1 MTGESHVTFVA
12 VVDDDEHLR
21 TAVADL
27 IASYGIEAR
36 GFGTSREYLDSASVA
51 STGCLIADVQMA
63 GMSGLELH
71 KALLGRGYH
80 IPVIFITAFYDER
93 MRREAE
99 SLGAFGFLRKPFDIG
114 MLMVC
119 INSALAQRQAAV
131 K

>member
-1 MTGESHVTFVA
+1 VAFVA

-21 TAVADL
+21 TALADL
-27 IASYGIEAR
+27 IASYGIESQC
-36 GFGTSREYLDSASVA
+36 FGTSREYLDSPSVD
-51 STGCLIADVQMA
+51 STCCLITDVQMA

-71 KALLGRGYH
+71 KALLGRGHH

-93 MRREAE
+93 IRREAE
-99 SLGAFGFLRKPFDIG
+99 SLGAFGFLKKPFDIG

-119 INSALAQRQAAV
+119 VNTALAQRRAAA

>member
-1 MTGESHVTFVA
+1 MTFVA

-36 GFGTSREYLDSASVA
+36 GFGASKEYLDSASVA
-51 STGCLIADVQMA
+51 GTSCLITDVQMA
-63 GMSGLELH
+63 GMNGLELH
-71 KALLGRGYH
+71 KALLDRGYH

-93 MRREAE
+93 ARREAE

-119 INSALAQRQAAV
+119 INSALAHRQAAAD
-131 K
+131 

>member
-1 MTGESHVTFVA
+1 VAFVA

-27 IASYGIEAR
+27 IASYGIESQ
-36 GFGTSREYLDSASVA
+36 GFCTSKEYLDSPSVE
-51 STGCLIADVQMA
+51 STCCLITDVQMA

-71 KALLGRGYH
+71 KALLGRGHH

-93 MRREAE
+93 IRREAE

-119 INSALAQRQAAV
+119 VNTALAHSRAAAE
-131 K
+131 